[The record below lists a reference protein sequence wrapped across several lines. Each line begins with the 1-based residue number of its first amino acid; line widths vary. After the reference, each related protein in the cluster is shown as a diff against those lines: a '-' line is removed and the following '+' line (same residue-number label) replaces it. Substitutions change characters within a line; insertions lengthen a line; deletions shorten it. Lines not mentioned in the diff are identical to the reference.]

1 MGPLRK
7 FEALLFSERPLDE
20 PVPLFPADERL
31 NGGGQAGDWTLVAPL
46 NVLPNPSCVFSA
58 QEKSIG

>member
-31 NGGGQAGDWTLVAPL
+31 NGGGQAGDWTLVAP
-46 NVLPNPSCVFSA
+46 
-58 QEKSIG
+58 